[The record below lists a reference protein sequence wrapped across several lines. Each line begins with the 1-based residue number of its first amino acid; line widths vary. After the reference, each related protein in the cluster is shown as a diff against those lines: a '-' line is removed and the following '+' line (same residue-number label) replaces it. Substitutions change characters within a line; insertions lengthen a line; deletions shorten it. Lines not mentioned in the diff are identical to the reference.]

1 GAPGEGRPGAAGGV
15 RGGTAGKPGS
25 PGMGGMGQGAK
36 GGKGEEDAEH
46 QRASYLVEADPE
58 SVFGGSDERTVPPVI
73 GL

>member
-1 GAPGEGRPGAAGGV
+1 
-15 RGGTAGKPGS
+15 
-25 PGMGGMGQGAK
+25 MGGMGQGAK

-58 SVFGGSDERTVPPVI
+58 SIFGGSDERTVPPVI